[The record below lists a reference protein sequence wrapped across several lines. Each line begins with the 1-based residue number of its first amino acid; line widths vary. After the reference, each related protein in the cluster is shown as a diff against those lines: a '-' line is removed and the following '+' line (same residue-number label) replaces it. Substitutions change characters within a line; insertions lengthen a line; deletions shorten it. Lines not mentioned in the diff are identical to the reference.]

1 MAMTIVR
8 CPNRLHIYHT
18 LYSLFQMNLV
28 CNNNQYLVYISFTKK
43 RNDIV
48 PGRGSYIEMTLF
60 QEGRGRSYVC
70 VLQESI
76 VSSFV
81 NTKYMNIVLINVS
94 IWIVL
99 RKSLK

>member
-60 QEGRGRSYVC
+60 QEGRGGGVICLCSAGIDCFKLCEHKIHEYC
-70 VLQESI
+70 PH
-76 VSSFV
+76 
-81 NTKYMNIVLINVS
+81 KCIN
-94 IWIVL
+94 L
-99 RKSLK
+99 DCF